1 MYYIDDSGI
10 PSSGLALYTAV
21 GVPKA
26 EAARVLRV
34 WQELRDRWSRDHGIP
49 PEYELHA
56 NNFLAG
62 RGRPGGRNPLKI
74 ERYRMAQE
82 ALDVI
87 AAQPGLDIVTVYTQD
102 ATHWGRAKR
111 RAYDRLLRVL
121 DQRLAE
127 AGETAALVVDGDGS
141 EHLYDEVHLSLRPS
155 RIPLSAV
162 AIPAHVSTW
171 LQMADLVA
179 YCGCQAIAR
188 QENRRFMWGWY
199 GRHLPKALAPERC

>member
-56 NNFLAG
+56 NNLLAG

-102 ATHWGRAKR
+102 AAHWGRAKR